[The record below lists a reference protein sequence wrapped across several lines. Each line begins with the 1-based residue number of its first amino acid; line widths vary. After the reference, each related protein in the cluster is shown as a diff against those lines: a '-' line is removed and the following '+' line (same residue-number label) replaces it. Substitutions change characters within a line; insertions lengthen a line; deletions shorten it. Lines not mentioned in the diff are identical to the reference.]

1 MSARSLTVLP
11 ERVCGLKMS
20 IALPA
25 VVHVRRILR
34 VCSCVIAANMSLCSR
49 EGRGEKLR
57 TLNLQVWCTGAV
69 ASLNVR
75 VSLRPNFA
83 QPICIA
89 SQSDVVSVC
98 TSRGLF

>member
-34 VCSCVIAANMSLCSR
+34 VCSCVIAANMS
-49 EGRGEKLR
+49 
-57 TLNLQVWCTGAV
+57 
-69 ASLNVR
+69 
-75 VSLRPNFA
+75 
-83 QPICIA
+83 
-89 SQSDVVSVC
+89 
-98 TSRGLF
+98 